1 MPRKKTFIRKS
12 RRMVCDA
19 CGKVIS
25 KKNVSVAKIFEG
37 FTYHF
42 DSDDC
47 LLIFK
52 KLRAMYGKNFFR
64 KLSA

>member
-1 MPRKKTFIRKS
+1 M
-12 RRMVCDA
+12 A
-19 CGKVIS
+19 IS
-25 KKNVSVAKIFEG
+25 KKGNSIDKMFGG

-47 LLIFK
+47 LMIFK
-52 KLRAMYGKNFFR
+52 KLRTLYGKNFFR

>member
-1 MPRKKTFIRKS
+1 MPRRKTFIKKS
-12 RRMVCDA
+12 RRTVCDA
-19 CGKVIS
+19 CGRAIS
-25 KKNVSVAKIFEG
+25 KTGNSIDKMFGG

-47 LLIFK
+47 LMIFK
-52 KLRAMYGKNFFR
+52 KLRTLYGKNFFR